1 MKSVYPLILATL
13 VACSAVPSEPI
24 SSSGPTDQLTFDNY
38 VSELRHDLE
47 YLSLH
52 TIMFHNY
59 TTAPHL
65 CHLDN
70 PRSSPDELRIA
81 VTAALVH
88 TDIAV
93 GYDNFDQRWLN
104 TMFNLELRLEGTF
117 RPSYEPCE

>member
-1 MKSVYPLILATL
+1 MKSVYPLILTTL
-13 VACSAVPSEPI
+13 IACSAVPTEPI

-38 VSELRHDLE
+38 VPELKADLE
-47 YLSLH
+47 YLYQH
-52 TIMFHNY
+52 TTMFHRY
-59 TTAPHL
+59 TVVPHL
-65 CHLDN
+65 CPLEN

-93 GYDNFDQRWLN
+93 GCNNFDQRWLN
-104 TMFNLELRLEGTF
+104 TMFNLELRLGETF